1 MDLGLKDKVAVVTG
15 GSKGIGFAVAKT
27 FLEEGAK
34 VAICAR
40 NPQQIDE
47 AVAELSQWGEV
58 IGVAADVTS
67 DQSVYAFAEKV
78 YQRFGRIDCWVNNVG
93 ASAQREGDEYSDA
106 QINWFVDICFKSAVF
121 GCQAAFRYMKDHG
134 GSIVNISSLAARCG
148 TAGRSTLYG
157 PLKAAVA
164 HLATTFGGEYAA
176 YGIRV
181 NAVLPGFT
189 VTPMVQKSIPEA
201 ELRRNAEGTLL
212 HRLASP
218 DEIAA
223 AVVFLSS
230 QRASYITATS
240 LEVSGGR
247 SVVLNPSYS
256 YEEKAK
262 KEGKV
267 E

>member
-1 MDLGLKDKVAVVTG
+1 MELGLKGKVAVVTG
-15 GSKGIGFAVAKT
+15 GSKGIGFAVAQT

-40 NPQQIDE
+40 DQKQLQE
-47 AVAELSQWGEV
+47 AVSNLSQFGEV
-58 IGVAADVTS
+58 IGLTADASV
-67 DQSVYAFAEKV
+67 DQSLYHFAQQVFEH
-78 YQRFGRIDCWVNNVG
+78 FGRIDCWVNNVG
-93 ASAQREGDEYSDA
+93 ASAEKIGEEYSSEQVD
-106 QINWFVDICFKSAVF
+106 WFVGVCFKSAVY

-176 YGIRV
+176 YGVRV

-189 VTPMVQKSIPEA
+189 MTPAVKKRIPAA
-201 ELRRNAEGTLL
+201 ELQRNAEGTLL
-212 HRLASP
+212 HRVGDP
-218 DEIAA
+218 REIAA

-230 QRASYITATS
+230 ERASYITATS

-256 YEEKAK
+256 YEQRAK
-262 KEGKV
+262 REA
-267 E
+267 EQS